1 MFKYYLLLT
10 FGMEDQPVSPET
22 ANFEEPALQPQASQ
36 YIAKSVS
43 QAQAEKTKLERLK
56 EFLTE
61 CKRVLRV
68 TKKPDREEFRT
79 IVKISGLG
87 MLVIGVVGFLVSV
100 IKELV
105 F

>member
-1 MFKYYLLLT
+1 M
-10 FGMEDQPVSPET
+10 
-22 ANFEEPALQPQASQ
+22 
-36 YIAKSVS
+36 
-43 QAQAEKTKLERLK
+43 EKTKFERLK